1 MNEFK
6 NYILN
11 KISSTEE
18 EINCNNLLKLIFN
31 TTNHNDKIKLL
42 IKCFKLNPRNGN
54 ILTQLGLINLSIN
67 TELAIFFFDCA
78 FNNKIANPTIPIN
91 SHQGIY
97 IASIVGRYKID
108 KQKYIEGEY
117 YFNLIN
123 SSNIKIDDVAK
134 IQLSTLITGYPKSKQ
149 DCSKILQNLNNRL
162 NFLLKKDKLSI
173 SSILNDSNP
182 YFTCLLPSF
191 NLEIYYEADFKLLMN
206 KFYELTIK
214 IFPNLKYTNNKI
226 TKLKKKSKYDIGIV
240 SSFFYKGNSVIS
252 DFSGILDNLPEDK
265 FNIYYFYLKMENNYD
280 NNYLSKKKNK
290 YYIFNNSLTYLNEY
304 RKKIESM
311 DLDLLLYLD
320 STMSYM
326 TQQAL
331 MSRLSRVQA
340 VSHGHPVTSGISK
353 EYVDY
358 YVSWGAAELEYELSK
373 NNYTEELILL
383 PKDKMHQYYSPRS
396 TPDKISCINNLSF
409 KHITRK
415 DYADYTDT
423 NGNWYLCMQKSFKR
437 HPIFDEMIAEILEK
451 DKFAKILLH
460 DCEINE
466 SKLIIINRF
475 KNLKCDLNRIIF
487 IPAQPHHKLMGL
499 YNISDIVLDSYY
511 AGGCTTSREAFELG
525 CIIITLP
532 GKYLGSRWTY
542 GYYNIMGITECI
554 AKNKDDYVNLAI
566 KYANNIEEKNKLKNK
581 ILNNKNKL
589 FYKHDAIDSWTNII
603 ETMILSKN

>member
-280 NNYLSKKKNK
+280 NNYLSKKKIN
-290 YYIFNNSLTYLNEY
+290 T
-304 RKKIESM
+304 
-311 DLDLLLYLD
+311 
-320 STMSYM
+320 
-326 TQQAL
+326 
-331 MSRLSRVQA
+331 
-340 VSHGHPVTSGISK
+340 IS
-353 EYVDY
+353 
-358 YVSWGAAELEYELSK
+358 
-373 NNYTEELILL
+373 
-383 PKDKMHQYYSPRS
+383 
-396 TPDKISCINNLSF
+396 
-409 KHITRK
+409 
-415 DYADYTDT
+415 
-423 NGNWYLCMQKSFKR
+423 
-437 HPIFDEMIAEILEK
+437 
-451 DKFAKILLH
+451 
-460 DCEINE
+460 
-466 SKLIIINRF
+466 LII
-475 KNLKCDLNRIIF
+475 
-487 IPAQPHHKLMGL
+487 H
-499 YNISDIVLDSYY
+499 
-511 AGGCTTSREAFELG
+511 
-525 CIIITLP
+525 
-532 GKYLGSRWTY
+532 
-542 GYYNIMGITECI
+542 
-554 AKNKDDYVNLAI
+554 
-566 KYANNIEEKNKLKNK
+566 
-581 ILNNKNKL
+581 
-589 FYKHDAIDSWTNII
+589 
-603 ETMILSKN
+603 